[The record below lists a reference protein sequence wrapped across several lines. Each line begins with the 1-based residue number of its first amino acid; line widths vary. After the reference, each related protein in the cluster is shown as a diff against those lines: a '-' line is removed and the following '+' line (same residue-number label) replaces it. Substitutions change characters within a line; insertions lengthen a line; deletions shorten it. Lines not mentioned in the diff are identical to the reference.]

1 MKTFLLSIFICSS
14 ALSFG
19 QITVE
24 IEDHDLV
31 LYRGYANK
39 CMISSTELKFDELIV
54 DNGSIQKGKDYYIIT
69 PGAGKT
75 CSLYALRKNKKNI
88 DTIDIKIFNVKP
100 LPKPELYLG
109 SIVSGENLIE
119 NSNLLYCKYSECTP
133 LNIQYDVVSWELNLE
148 GRLIQGVSNE
158 LSTEAMDYIKGLQPG
173 ETLTIKVKAKTL
185 DNYTR
190 IISGFWIVK

>member
-100 LPKPELYLG
+100 
-109 SIVSGENLIE
+109 
-119 NSNLLYCKYSECTP
+119 NLLYCKYSECTP